1 MRVLTTLLALL
12 LAAAASAQQA
22 RYEAGKH
29 YTVIEP
35 AVPTEAD
42 VGEVEVVEIFS
53 YLCPH
58 CYRFHPHISKW
69 VENAPDNVEF
79 RRIHAMFNRIWTAY
93 ARAFI
98 TAQSMGIARE
108 AHGDMFEAIHED
120 RKGFRNMDQIA
131 GFYSDYGV
139 DKDEFISTSQSF
151 SVDARVRKGESLA
164 RRYGITGTPTLIVAG
179 KYRIS
184 SNDHIKSFNDYLNV
198 ADYLIARET
207 ESMQQAGDSVV
218 TDEQSRQ
225 AEEAAAGSDGG

>member
-1 MRVLTTLLALL
+1 MRVVITILVLL
-12 LAAAASAQQA
+12 LAATAAAQQA

-29 YTVIEP
+29 YTVIDP
-35 AVPTEAD
+35 PVPTEAEA
-42 VGEVEVVEIFS
+42 GEVEVVEIFS

-58 CYRFHPHISKW
+58 CYRFHPFISKW
-69 VENAPDNVEF
+69 LENAPDNVEF
-79 RRIHAMFNRIWTAY
+79 RRIHAMFNRIWQAY

-98 TAQSMGIARE
+98 TAQSMGIAGE
-108 AHGDMFEAIHED
+108 AHGDMFKAIHEE

-131 GFYSDYGV
+131 GFYSNYGV

-151 SVDARVRKGESLA
+151 SVDARVRTGENLT

-207 ESMQQAGDSVV
+207 EASNTASDAAASEG
-218 TDEQSRQ
+218 QSQ
-225 AEEAAAGSDGG
+225 PSGEAAAGSDGG